1 MLNDSNV
8 LVSDLEVDSDE
19 FENAC
24 AGYQSQEVAHEGNPL
39 QSVDWG
45 CMDCIEG
52 EHADYPVFGL
62 KFPDVLFKL
71 VLDVLDDLNL
81 LRVFLFSDF

>member
-1 MLNDSNV
+1 
-8 LVSDLEVDSDE
+8 
-19 FENAC
+19 
-24 AGYQSQEVAHEGNPL
+24 
-39 QSVDWG
+39 
-45 CMDCIEG
+45 MDCIEG